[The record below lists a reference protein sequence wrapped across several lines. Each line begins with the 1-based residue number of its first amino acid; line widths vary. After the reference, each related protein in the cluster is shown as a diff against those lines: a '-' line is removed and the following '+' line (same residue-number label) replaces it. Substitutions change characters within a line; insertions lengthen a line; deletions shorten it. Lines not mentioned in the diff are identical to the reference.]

1 MAKHLNLF
9 MTFKVHYAKSKGFTL
24 IELLVVIAI
33 IAILAA
39 MLLPALAKAKAK
51 AAQAACMNNLKQIGY
66 GMMMYVGDNGDVFPG
81 SGSLSAYG
89 FHKEDWL
96 YWRTNT
102 AVYPAV
108 EKSPI
113 ATQLGS
119 VNKSLFRCPL
129 DKDDSQR
136 PAVPPDGP
144 YLYSYTFNSSG
155 LTPANVNSG
164 MASVFVGPDA
174 NPVAFLFKLGRVKSP
189 AAKIMIIEERTST
202 KPEESSPLAVGVL
215 IDDSRWLPGSNWLTA
230 RHAKKGN
237 VIFADGHAEH
247 VRPEFANDPINYDP
261 LK

>member
-1 MAKHLNLF
+1 
-9 MTFKVHYAKSKGFTL
+9 MTSEVHCAKSKGFTL

-51 AAQAACMNNLKQIGY
+51 AGQAACMNNLKQIGY
-66 GMMMYVGDNGDVFPG
+66 GMMMYLSDNGDVFPG
-81 SGSLSAYG
+81 SGSLSNYG

-113 ATQLGS
+113 AVQIGT
-119 VNKSLFRCPL
+119 VTKNLFRCPL

-136 PAVPPDGP
+136 PSAPPDGP
-144 YLYSYTFNSSG
+144 YLYSYTLNSSS
-155 LTPANVNSG
+155 LIAPANVNPG
-164 MASVFVGPDA
+164 MGSIFVGSAA
-174 NPVAFLFKLGRVKSP
+174 NPIAFLFRLNRVKAP
-189 AAKIMIIEERTST
+189 ASKIMMIEERTST
-202 KPEESSPLAVGVL
+202 TREESSPLATGVL
-215 IDDSRWLPGSNWLTA
+215 IDDSRWLPGVNWLTA
-230 RHAKKGN
+230 RHSKKGN
-237 VIFADGHAEH
+237 VTFADGHAEH
-247 VRPEFANDPINYDP
+247 VQPEFANNPINYDP